1 MSNFSVATEKIRDL
15 FSITQLLSELIDP
28 PVAGSELR
36 LSADATMGMGIL
48 LSAIN
53 EQGCKALQEI
63 EDCWQEKGENNV

>member
-15 FSITQLLSELIDP
+15 LSIARLLSELIDP

-36 LSADATMGMGIL
+36 LSPDATMGMGIL
-48 LSAIN
+48 LAAIN
-53 EQGCKALQEI
+53 EQGYEALQEI